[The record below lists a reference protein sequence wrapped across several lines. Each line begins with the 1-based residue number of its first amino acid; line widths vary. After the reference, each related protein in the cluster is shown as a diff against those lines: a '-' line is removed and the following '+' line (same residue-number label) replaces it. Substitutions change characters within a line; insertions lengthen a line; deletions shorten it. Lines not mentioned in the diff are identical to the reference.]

1 MARLA
6 GSDVLRALDP
16 TGGVRS
22 RILAGEPEV
31 STYHAY
37 AGRLLSEHGLLLP
50 IEPSATLL
58 SETELWQVAHRVV
71 SGWDSDLDTDKNP
84 GSITETVLALAGQ
97 LAEHLV
103 DPEQLLEAHTEL
115 DKLIHTL
122 PAGPKQRGGPSKE
135 LLNYP

>member
-1 MARLA
+1 M
-6 GSDVLRALDP
+6 
-16 TGGVRS
+16 
-22 RILAGEPEV
+22 
-31 STYHAY
+31 
-37 AGRLLSEHGLLLP
+37 
-50 IEPSATLL
+50 
-58 SETELWQVAHRVV
+58 

-122 PAGPKQRGGPSKE
+122 PPVRNSGVGRAKSC
-135 LLNYP
+135 